1 MLLVGERHCHLV
13 NLRIVL
19 ILDLL
24 MLDLNAH
31 TDFLCI
37 FRILLDFFRK
47 LKCQN
52 PSLYA
57 HWYHSCHYLID
68 LIDYIHMIPLK
79 GQRINDRRCRYI
91 RAISTLNAK
100 RHLGGMS
107 KCLTLQSLFAN
118 QCIVLFHI
126 NLAGSKHLFRP
137 KLQSFNS
144 NRDAF
149 QFLLDTY
156 EIF

>member
-1 MLLVGERHCHLV
+1 
-13 NLRIVL
+13 
-19 ILDLL
+19 

-37 FRILLDFFRK
+37 FRILLDFLRK
-47 LKCQN
+47 LNRQN

-57 HWYHSCHYLID
+57 HLYHSCLCLID

-100 RHLGGMS
+100 RHLGGMP
-107 KCLTLQSLFAN
+107 KCLKIRSLFSG
-118 QCIVLFHI
+118 QCVVLFHV
-126 NLAGSKHLFRP
+126 NLAGGKHLLRP
-137 KLQSFNS
+137 KLQSFYS

-149 QFLLDTY
+149 QFLLDMY